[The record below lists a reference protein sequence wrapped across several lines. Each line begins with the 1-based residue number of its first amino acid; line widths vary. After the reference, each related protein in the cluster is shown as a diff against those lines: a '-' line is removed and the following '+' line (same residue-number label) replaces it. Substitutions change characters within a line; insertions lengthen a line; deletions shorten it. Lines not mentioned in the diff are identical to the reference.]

1 MKKDI
6 IALILVLGAFLVYG
20 QNAGPID
27 LILLLDTSASMSD
40 SYEDVQ
46 NYISG
51 AFLKEFLRA
60 GDTFHLIPFSDKP
73 RVDFARRFEG
83 RGELETIIGRMFLQY
98 PLDPW
103 SDIPAAL
110 SFAESY
116 AASLPSRPKKIVLVS
131 DGDSAPPPGSAS
143 RSYDEAGLTGLINE
157 TKTRLGGKG
166 IDLYYTRINPGKPL
180 ANLPGS
186 ERTPLPQAAPAQPAR
201 APDRPASPTPS
212 VPRPAPST
220 PPAADRPAA
229 QTPDMPQAQAQATQP
244 AQAPGAPPAQPAQAP
259 DRPASSTPSVPPP
272 APSTPP
278 ATDRPAARTP
288 DSPPP
293 VQELPSPAAETV
305 PPAGVLDDA
314 PVEVPPAAVPA
325 PPPDAPPV
333 QTPPAGAG
341 SRLFGDGLPLP
352 LLIGIAVLGLLAA
365 GLVIFLVT
373 RRLQG
378 SPNRAMAMAAAPPPR
393 QAPVPLPEENLPPF
407 KDHSRDLASFAA
419 SRPKQRTTPY
429 ADHRPLSAMPAEFP
443 SGPVLLN
450 LFVEDQN
457 TFIGRRNI
465 HALKSGYSFTVG
477 GGKSDFLIFL
487 VPVPAA
493 IGEVRRDGNSCTFIP
508 RKPAYFPDLGSRE
521 LPDCIGKTI
530 RVVSDKEYE
539 LRFRV
544 ERWEDPLLALNRL
557 LNSIKVPGLLT

>member
-1 MKKDI
+1 MKKGI
-6 IALILVLGAFLVYG
+6 IVLILVLGAFLVYG

-40 SYEDVQ
+40 SYEDVY

-51 AFLKEFLRA
+51 AFLKEFLRT

-110 SFAESY
+110 RFAESY

-157 TKTRLGGKG
+157 TRARLGGKG
-166 IDLYYTRINPGKPL
+166 IDLYYAQISPEKPL

-186 ERTPLPQAAPAQPAR
+186 GRTPLPRAAPAQPAR
-201 APDRPASPTPS
+201 APDSPAGS
-212 VPRPAPST
+212 
-220 PPAADRPAA
+220 
-229 QTPDMPQAQAQATQP
+229 
-244 AQAPGAPPAQPAQAP
+244 APGAPPAQTAQPAQAP
-259 DRPASSTPSVPPP
+259 DRPASSAPSIPPP
-272 APSTPP
+272 DA
-278 ATDRPAARTP
+278 DRPAAQTPGTPPPAQTAQPAQAPDRPAAQTP
-288 DSPPP
+288 DAPPP
-293 VQELPSPAAETV
+293 VQELPSPVAETV
-305 PPAGVLDDA
+305 PPASVQDDA

-325 PPPDAPPV
+325 PPPDAPAV
-333 QTPPAGAG
+333 QTPPAGDG
-341 SRLFGDGLPLP
+341 FRLFGEGLP

-393 QAPVPLPEENLPPF
+393 PALSRQAPVPLPEENLPPF
-407 KDHSRDLASFAA
+407 KDHSKDLASFAA

-429 ADHRPLSAMPAEFP
+429 ADHRSLSAMPAEFS

-487 VPVPAA
+487 VPIPAA
-493 IGEVRRDGNSCTFIP
+493 IGEVRRDGNRCTFIP
-508 RKPAYFPDLGSRE
+508 RKPAYFPDLGSKE

-530 RVVSDKEYE
+530 RVISDKDYE

>member
-1 MKKDI
+1 MKKGI

-40 SYEDVQ
+40 SYEDVR

-110 SFAESY
+110 RFAESY

-157 TKTRLGGKG
+157 TRARLGGKG
-166 IDLYYTRINPGKPL
+166 IDLYYARISPGKPL

-201 APDRPASPTPS
+201 APDSPAIS
-212 VPRPAPST
+212 APDT
-220 PPAADRPAA
+220 PP
-229 QTPDMPQAQAQATQP
+229 P
-244 AQAPGAPPAQPAQAP
+244 AQASGAPPAQPAQAP
-259 DRPASSTPSVPPP
+259 DRPASSTPSVPPL
-272 APSTPP
+272 
-278 ATDRPAARTP
+278 ATDGPAAQTP
-288 DSPPP
+288 DAPPP

-305 PPAGVLDDA
+305 PPASVQDDA
-314 PVEVPPAAVPA
+314 SVEVPPAVVPA

-333 QTPPAGAG
+333 QTPPAVDR
-341 SRLFGDGLPLP
+341 SRLFGDGLP

-393 QAPVPLPEENLPPF
+393 PAPSRQAPVLPEENLPPF
-407 KDHSRDLASFAA
+407 KDHSKDLASFAA

-487 VPVPAA
+487 VPIPAA

-530 RVVSDKEYE
+530 RIISDKDYE

-544 ERWEDPLLALNRL
+544 ERWEDPLQALNRL